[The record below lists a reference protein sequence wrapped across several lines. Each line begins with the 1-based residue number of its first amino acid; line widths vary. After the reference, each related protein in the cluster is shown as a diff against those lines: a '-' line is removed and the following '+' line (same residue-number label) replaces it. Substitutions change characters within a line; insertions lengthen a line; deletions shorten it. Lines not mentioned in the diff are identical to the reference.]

1 MGLLDVVPRLLPL
14 IVADAAAE
22 NFRALRRLTAD
33 MARRYLQAFALGIPL
48 VYALLLALAWDKVGT
63 RDFDQFFVFHQ
74 LQDWNYQLFG
84 FAKQWTPLLCSGLSL
99 AGEPQVPLLSLSML
113 LSYAFGAARGTRSCH
128 HPLPCLGWIGAYLY
142 AGLYASGGFSM
153 KGAPASC
160 GTTTSPDCSML
171 YAMSCSRG
179 SSGVQAARPT
189 TPMIHSGISRTI
201 ASNGQ

>member
-1 MGLLDVVPRLLPL
+1 
-14 IVADAAAE
+14 
-22 NFRALRRLTAD
+22 

-128 HPLPCLGWIGAYLY
+128 HPLPCLGLDRCLPVRRVVRERGLLDEGCTCQLRYDDLARLQHVVCDVMLARLIRSPGGATDNTNDPQRHQQDDCQQRPV
-142 AGLYASGGFSM
+142 
-153 KGAPASC
+153 APAK
-160 GTTTSPDCSML
+160 
-171 YAMSCSRG
+171 REF
-179 SSGVQAARPT
+179 VVHIR
-189 TPMIHSGISRTI
+189 
-201 ASNGQ
+201 